1 MARTLEASRSPYLT
15 KHTQDTHIRAG
26 GLARGPAAVVRRGR
40 PAGETVTV
48 KHGLDTAAASC
59 STGWGPNMCPGARG
73 PQGPRSHMTRASA
86 RQGPAP
92 QPPRPSV
99 QMEEGAFLQLRPL
112 WGLRWSSVTRQESY
126 GKGVP
131 AQGKAGSRGRRRLQ
145 ILGSCIWVTGQRAEP
160 GP

>member
-1 MARTLEASRSPYLT
+1 
-15 KHTQDTHIRAG
+15 
-26 GLARGPAAVVRRGR
+26 
-40 PAGETVTV
+40 
-48 KHGLDTAAASC
+48 
-59 STGWGPNMCPGARG
+59 
-73 PQGPRSHMTRASA
+73 MTRASA

-131 AQGKAGSRGRRRLQ
+131 AQGRAGSRGRRRLQ

-160 GP
+160 GPRDGTVSGGFTTVLEGPMLARRGAV